1 MKKLI
6 LFFSF
11 LTMVYANQKE
21 ADLYMEEI
29 QLVFGDERC
38 EKIISN
44 YVANECHYN
53 DFRNGEKYKSSNR
66 AFQFGDIHERV
77 CLKLLK
83 KRIECVNN
91 ALEGKLNVNK

>member
-1 MKKLI
+1 MKKLF
-6 LFFSF
+6 LFLSF

-21 ADLYMEEI
+21 ADLYMEEM

-53 DFRNGEKYKSSNR
+53 DFRNRERYIHKTNR
-66 AFQFGDIHERV
+66 TLKFGDIHERV

-83 KRIECVNN
+83 KRIDCVNK
-91 ALEGKLNVNK
+91 ALEKSGENK